1 MKSPFKCLL
10 SNREIVLKYLS
21 VGLVKV
27 SLEAKKNNIAMM
39 NDLYFFEIAVKNQNN
54 KGINMKAVFL
64 G

>member
-10 SNREIVLKYLS
+10 FNREIVLKYLS

-39 NDLYFFEIAVKNQNN
+39 NDLYFFEIVVKN
-54 KGINMKAVFL
+54 
-64 G
+64 